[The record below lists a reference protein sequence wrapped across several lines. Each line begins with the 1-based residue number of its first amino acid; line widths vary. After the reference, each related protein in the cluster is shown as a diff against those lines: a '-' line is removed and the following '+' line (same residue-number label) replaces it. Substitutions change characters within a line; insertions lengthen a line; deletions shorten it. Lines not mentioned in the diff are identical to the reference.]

1 MSLLFY
7 PAIYSWVSLCKSL
20 PGYHPAS
27 EYADLEDQPDDELT
41 VTVESWSDCVADF
54 NQLARKDSDLGALLP
69 LNRSA
74 AAIPPCDVK
83 EASPLLALAAGAQG
97 NEQAQRIY
105 DNMMDLANYR
115 GMSSTSI
122 TSTSLHVCA
131 STSLSISV
139 LIRQYILT
147 CVCYRIYSNT
157 RISSLAGVRLLI
169 EGGFY

>member
-1 MSLLFY
+1 M
-7 PAIYSWVSLCKSL
+7 SLCKNL

-27 EYADLEDQPDDELT
+27 EDADLEDQPDDELT
-41 VTVESWSDCVADF
+41 VTVESWSDYIADF

-74 AAIPPCDVK
+74 ADIPPCDVK
-83 EASPLLALAAGAQG
+83 EASPLFALAAGAQG

-115 GMSSTSI
+115 GMSSTLI
-122 TSTSLHVCA
+122 ISTSLHVHA

-139 LIRQYILT
+139 LRQYIFA
-147 CVCYRIYSNT
+147 CVCYRISSNT
-157 RISSLAGVRLLI
+157 RISALL
-169 EGGFY
+169 ECGY